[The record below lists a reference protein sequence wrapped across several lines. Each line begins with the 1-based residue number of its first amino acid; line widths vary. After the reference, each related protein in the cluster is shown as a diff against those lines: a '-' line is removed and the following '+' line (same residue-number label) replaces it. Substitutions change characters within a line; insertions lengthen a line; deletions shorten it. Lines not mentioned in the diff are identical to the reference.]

1 MSLATH
7 KINERLQRDRGEE
20 RECRLVWT
28 INMEEMLIYFV
39 RGNRMLWDPTHP
51 SFAKLAMK
59 KRRVED
65 IAALLKREVGPEE
78 AFAVTAENVWK
89 KFRSMRLFF
98 LREVKKVHDSRSNI
112 GDDGYTST
120 WAHYNRMRFLLQSL
134 RPKENQDSDHPRH
147 ISVLGADLTV
157 SSSNSDIRTS
167 APTANGS
174 SSRCEASTTR
184 QPNGVNVGLA
194 KYEAPSASQPRVTG
208 SGGIK
213 FESHL
218 SPHSTAPRAST
229 SSNSAARND
238 IHHQGPPRKRQRTP
252 IPTSDA
258 LERVVES
265 LQNIRRDCSDVAGT
279 FGNFVAASLRRLPED
294 KQHDV
299 ISSITRVL
307 SDSHKN

>member
-7 KINERLQRDRGEE
+7 KMNERLQRERGEE

-39 RGNRMLWDPTHP
+39 RGNRMLWDPSHP
-51 SFAKLAMK
+51 SFPKLAMK

-65 IAALLKREVGPEE
+65 IAALLRREVGPEE

-89 KFRSMRLFF
+89 KFRSMRIFF

-112 GDDGYTST
+112 GDEGYTST

-134 RPKENQDSDHPRH
+134 RPKENQESDHPRH
-147 ISVLGADLTV
+147 ISLLGSQSTV
-157 SSSNSDIRTS
+157 HNNNSEVRASSPMANNSPTRYE
-167 APTANGS
+167 APP
-174 SSRCEASTTR
+174 TR
-184 QPNGVNVGLA
+184 QPNGVSDGLA
-194 KYEAPSASQPRVTG
+194 KYEAPSASQPRVASNEGRIT
-208 SGGIK
+208 
-213 FESHL
+213 
-218 SPHSTAPRAST
+218 PHSTTPRVSA
-229 SSNSAARND
+229 SSNSVSRSD
-238 IHHQGPPRKRQRTP
+238 IHYQGTHRKRQRTAM
-252 IPTSDA
+252 PTSDA
-258 LERVVES
+258 LEKVVES

-279 FGNFVAASLRRLPED
+279 FGNFVAASLRGLPED

-299 ISSITRVL
+299 MSSITRVL